1 MGISLAK
8 AITSVKEDD
17 NYILK
22 ITVGGLL
29 TVIPFILCIFAF
41 VQDKLILLII
51 ASIVAMILAGLYIT
65 GFVFETGNKQLNTDS
80 PDMAEW
86 KNTSLLKTGLKT
98 AVVYFVYSVIIVI
111 FSFIIGFVVGLL
123 AVISALLLKSI
134 SFIST
139 DIILA
144 VLSNLV
150 GIFVGLT
157 VALFINAAF
166 TSYMVKLKVGDMLA
180 LKKHHKIIRENSHAS
195 WTLIGKMILYAILFS
210 FISLV
215 LAAFVV
221 TSALLPFLYFAACIV
236 YINLLVQYGKEINI
250 HKYFEWL

>member
-29 TVIPFILCIFAF
+29 TAFPFILCILAF
-41 VQDKLILLII
+41 VHDKLISLII
-51 ASIVAMILAGLYIT
+51 ASIAAMIFSGLYIT

-86 KNTSLLKTGLKT
+86 KNAGLLKTGLKT
-98 AVVYFVYSVIIVI
+98 AAVYFVYSIIILI
-111 FSFIIGFVVGLL
+111 FSFITGFIVGLL
-123 AVISALLLKSI
+123 AVVSALLLKSV

-150 GIFVGLT
+150 GIFVGLI
-157 VALFINAAF
+157 VALFINTAF
-166 TSYMVKLKVGDMLA
+166 TSYMVNLKMGDMLA
-180 LKKHHKIIRENSHAS
+180 LKKHYKIICENSHAS

-210 FISLV
+210 LISLV

-221 TSALLPFLYFAACIV
+221 TSALLPFLYFAACVV

-250 HKYFEWL
+250 QKYFV

>member
-22 ITVGGLL
+22 ITIGGML
-29 TVIPFILCIFAF
+29 TVLPFILFVLAF
-41 VQDKLILLII
+41 VQDKLISLII
-51 ASIVAMILAGLYIT
+51 LSFAALILSGLYIT

-86 KNTSLLKTGLKT
+86 KNPGLFKTGLKT
-98 AVVYFVYSVIIVI
+98 AAVYFVYSIIIVI
-111 FSFIIGFVVGLL
+111 FSFITGFIVGIL

-134 SFIST
+134 SFIPT
-139 DIILA
+139 DIIFT

-150 GIFVGLT
+150 GIFVGLV
-157 VALFINAAF
+157 VALFVNTAF
-166 TSYMVKLKVGDMLA
+166 TSFMVNLKMGDMLA
-180 LKKHHKIIRENSHAS
+180 LKKHYKIIVENSHAS
-195 WTLIGKMILYAILFS
+195 WTLIGKMILYGILFCL
-210 FISLV
+210 ISLV
-215 LAAFVV
+215 FAAFVV

-236 YINLLVQYGKEINI
+236 YVNLLVQYGKEINI
-250 HKYFEWL
+250 QKYFA